1 MSERKQERSRL
12 GERCVFCLDMLK
24 LRYSGSLYY
33 SKYYLLLPVAGVGG
47 IVIPGPSENGLDNLS
62 YF

>member
-12 GERCVFCLDMLK
+12 GERRVFCLDMLK

-33 SKYYLLLPVAGVGG
+33 SKYYLLLPVAGG
-47 IVIPGPSENGLDNLS
+47 IVILGPSENGLDNLS
-62 YF
+62 YFRK